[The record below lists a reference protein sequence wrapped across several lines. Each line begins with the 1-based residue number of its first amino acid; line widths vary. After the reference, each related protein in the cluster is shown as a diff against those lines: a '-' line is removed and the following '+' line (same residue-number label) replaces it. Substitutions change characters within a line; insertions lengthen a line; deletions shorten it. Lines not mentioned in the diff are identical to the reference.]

1 MKDGT
6 YITIQSWM
14 RTELDLK
21 GNDLIVYAIIFG
33 FSQTENQRFTGNL
46 QYLAD
51 WCGAT
56 KQGILKNIKN
66 LLDRGLIEKNEEVKN
81 NIKFV
86 EYYVT
91 KFNTPLNK
99 VAYPIKQSLT
109 NNIYNNKDNKSISKE
124 ILQPAGCFKLSSKKP
139 IVKKPNLFTKCSDL
153 IDSYTK
159 NPALH
164 ESLVNYLRVRLE
176 MKDKPLYF
184 NSWKGL
190 LNKLD
195 REFAEDEKVAVV
207 NQSIERG
214 YASFFPLMKSGAGS
228 KLKESGSRHV
238 KSFTEEDYER
248 ETEFHEECSKK
259 GLPTQF

>member
-1 MKDGT
+1 MQINENC
-6 YITIQSWM
+6 YFVVHSWM
-14 RTELDLK
+14 TNELGLRTAERDVFAV
-21 GNDLIVYAIIFG
+21 IYG
-33 FSQTENQRFTGNL
+33 FSQDGSSDFHGSLSYLSNITGYSRNSVCSAL
-46 QYLAD
+46 KSLAEK
-51 WCGAT
+51 GF
-56 KQGILKNIKN
+56 IK
-66 LLDRGLIEKNEEVKN
+66 KEEQTVN
-81 NIKFV
+81 NIK
-86 EYYVT
+86 YCSYT
-91 KFNTPLNK
+91 SSLDGIQ
-99 VAYPIKQSLT
+99 VACMGIQGT
-109 NNIYNNKDNKSISKE
+109 CMNNKEIKKENKSISKE
-124 ILQPAGCFKLSSKKP
+124 ILQPEPSFKLSSKKP

-214 YASFFPLMKSGAGS
+214 YASFFPLMKGGAGS